1 MYKIPR
7 NRYTILLL
15 FAITSQVFAQSDSL
29 SRTKK
34 IRITPLPV
42 LYYSPE
48 TRFGFGALVAASFNS
63 SYDSLTTASYAQ
75 TYILYT
81 ANKQYDW
88 GNKLRYYS
96 PQNKFIFEGKF
107 SFTYFP
113 EFYYGVETE
122 EPLSKKDTI
131 SYNKL
136 TGDLRFFWRVN
147 KSLYAGFAVRYNKI
161 YKVDS
166 PEGGNFLIDQPL
178 GYQGYELIGFAPA
191 LTYESRDSQ
200 TYPRKGIFTE
210 VSVMP
215 YPKWSD
221 NTTGFINV
229 RIDARKYIPLKL
241 ISDRDVLALQAFLNL
256 NSGDV
261 PFKDMADIGGGNV
274 MRGYYTGYYRYNNL
288 YAFQAEFR
296 AGLWRFIGIDA
307 WIGGAFTPK
316 DWYSIGDT
324 SIKPNAGLGLRV
336 MINQKDKLNVRV
348 DQGFG
353 KQKQQGFYLD
363 IAEAY

>member
-1 MYKIPR
+1 MCSTKFL
-7 NRYTILLL
+7 TQGFLL
-15 FAITSQVFAQSDSL
+15 FLTFSVNAQQRAADS
-29 SRTKK
+29 TQKK

-42 LYYSPE
+42 IYYSPE

-113 EFYYGVETE
+113 EFYYGIETE
-122 EPLSKKDTI
+122 TPLLKKDTI

-136 TGDLRFFWRVN
+136 TTDLRFYWRIT
-147 KSLYAGFAVRYNKI
+147 KSLYAGFAVRHNKI
-161 YKVDS
+161 YDVDS
-166 PEGGNFLIDQPL
+166 PEGGNFSADQPL
-178 GYQGYELIGFAPA
+178 GYQGYDLIGFAPA

-200 TYPRKGIFTE
+200 TYPRKGTFTE
-210 VSVMP
+210 VLIMP
-215 YPKWSD
+215 YPEWSGKSY
-221 NTTGFINV
+221 GFVNV
-229 RIDARKYIPLKL
+229 RIDARKYIPLEL
-241 ISDRDVLALQAFLNL
+241 ISDRDVVALQAFINL

-288 YAFQAEFR
+288 YAFQAEYR
-296 AGLWRFIGIDA
+296 AGLWRFIGIDV
-307 WIGGAFTPK
+307 WVGGAFTPK
-316 DWYSIGDT
+316 DWYSVGDT
-324 SIKPNAGLGLRV
+324 SIKPNAGIGLRF
-336 MINQKDKLNVRV
+336 MINKSDKLNIRV

-353 KQKQQGFYLD
+353 KQQQQGFYLD